1 MMHDERMR
9 PSRVELEKRSIAV
22 RRSFYQ
28 LRLRGYTYRE
38 IGEIMGVSGEA
49 ARRRVKRYESDMRWL
64 ARMDEEGLVADVV
77 SYNAAIDAWTPWG
90 RRWWTI
96 SSSRSKISLSSSF
109 ESLHRSTPTIL
120 LSAAAASCAILP
132 PLLFT

>member
-49 ARRRVKRYESDMRWL
+49 ASRRVKRYESDMRWR
-64 ARMDEEGLVADVV
+64 ARMDD
-77 SYNAAIDAWTPWG
+77 W
-90 RRWWTI
+90 
-96 SSSRSKISLSSSF
+96 K
-109 ESLHRSTPTIL
+109 
-120 LSAAAASCAILP
+120 
-132 PLLFT
+132 